1 MSTLLS
7 KLDMDTLSP
16 RSRAILIRIVQPITE
31 GWKETELAAKLGR
44 TPSWVSERLNELKQ
58 EILLQ
63 NGVFPPLS
71 DNEFAALR
79 ADIEH
84 RGVLMPVLVDEQLRI
99 IDGRHRLLIAE
110 ELGIN
115 CPYIILDGL
124 TDDERHEISIA
135 LNAARR
141 QMNRLQRRKLIEF
154 ELMRNPARSDRRIAA
169 ICGVH
174 SETVGVVRS
183 EIGEAEEALRATTA
197 PGELEDG
204 EQPSL
209 LPESG
214 SRPPVAPPIRID
226 ARGAQRPAP
235 APRAQPAAPTPIAT
249 LTCPGCDTELHLYRA
264 DGRYTLE
271 HQTD

>member
-1 MSTLLS
+1 
-7 KLDMDTLSP
+7 MDTLSP
-16 RSRAILIRIVQPITE
+16 RSRAILIRIVQPMSE
-31 GWKETELAAKLGR
+31 GWKETELAERLGR
-44 TPSWVSERLNELKQ
+44 TPSWVSERLSELKQ

-84 RGVLMPVLVDEQLRI
+84 RGVLMPVIVDEDLRI

-115 CPYIILDGL
+115 CPYVIVDDL
-124 TDDERHEISIA
+124 TEDEKHEVSIA

-154 ELMRNPARSDRRIAA
+154 ELMRDPRRSDRRIGA

-174 SETVGVVRS
+174 NVTVASVRS
-183 EIGEAEEALRATTA
+183 EIGEAEEALRATLA
-197 PGELEDG
+197 PAEPEDG
-204 EQPSL
+204 EEPAL
-209 LPESG
+209 LTNLVSSPA
-214 SRPPVAPPIRID
+214 PTVAPPVRID

-235 APRAQPAAPTPIAT
+235 APRLQAAVAKTPITT
-249 LTCPGCDTELHLYRA
+249 LSCPGCDAELHLYRV